1 MRNDQSNHRQD
12 AAQHAE
18 VLRLAAEALAEH
30 QRFTDGGHGSLLLIA
45 DALARS
51 VRLLL
56 PLVPA
61 SNQAEDQAA
70 EAAAT
75 VRNGGAS

>member
-1 MRNDQSNHRQD
+1 MRNQSNPSQE
-12 AAQHAE
+12 AQEGQHAE
-18 VLRLAAEALAEH
+18 VIKLATEALAEYERR
-30 QRFTDGGHGSLLLIA
+30 QDGGHGSLLLIA

-61 SNQAEDQAA
+61 SEPASTDLP
-70 EAAAT
+70 
-75 VRNGGAS
+75 VRDGGAS